1 VYYVQEKGHNV
12 QEGRPRDEKYK
23 EMRLITLENPG
34 NSAEV
39 EHVRSLRY
47 ASEATLRFPFQ
58 VGEYP
63 AFVMQSTELAALIS
77 SIYRKNREL
86 ERLCTEVPKGA
97 VEQFNQST
105 MVEEIQQTNEVENV
119 HSTRREIRDAVAR
132 VEQGQTG
139 ARFDGMVRKYNMLLA
154 HKPIPLEVSADV
166 RRLYN
171 EFILDEVVRENPKNA
186 PDGVVFR
193 KDPTSVYSEHDQK
206 LHEGLYPESKIMEAM
221 EQSLAM
227 LNNEEID
234 PLIRAAAFH
243 YMFAY
248 IHPFY
253 DGNGRM
259 TRFISS
265 YVLSRSF
272 CEAACLR
279 IAYVIK
285 DHRKA
290 YYRLFKEANDKRSR
304 GDLTRFVTEFLRFF
318 EQALDEATASLAEKN
333 ERYRRYYTLLTS
345 ALAAMPK
352 VDRWYRVMLQIM
364 LQEELFGHPRFDMQR
379 LARLAD
385 HNERTVRSK
394 LEKSGGLVRHEID
407 GKKYWWRINLE
418 ALGNG
423 AENE

>member
-1 VYYVQEKGHNV
+1 M
-12 QEGRPRDEKYK
+12 EKYK

-39 EHVRSLRY
+39 ERVRSLRY

-58 VGEYP
+58 VGEYS
-63 AFVMQSTELAALIS
+63 AFVLLSTELSSLMA

-119 HSTRREIRDAVAR
+119 HSTRREIRDAVAQMK
-132 VEQGQTG
+132 QGKTG
-139 ARFDGMVRKYNMLLA
+139 LRFDGMVRKYDMLIA
-154 HKPIPLEVSADV
+154 HRPIPLRVSADV
-166 RRLYN
+166 RRLYD
-171 EFILDEVVRENPKNA
+171 EFILDEVIREQPKNA
-186 PDGVVFR
+186 PDGVIFR
-193 KDPTSVYSEHDQK
+193 KDTTSVYSERDQK
-206 LHEGLYPESKIMEAM
+206 LHDGLYPESRIIEVM
-221 EQSLAM
+221 EQSLNM
-227 LNNEEID
+227 LNDEEID
-234 PLIRAAAFH
+234 PLIRAATFH

-265 YVLSRSF
+265 YVLSQAF

-279 IAYVIK
+279 IAFVIK

-304 GDLTRFVTEFLRFF
+304 GDLTRFVTDFLRFF
-318 EQALDEATASLAEKN
+318 EQALDDTTVSLAEKN
-333 ERYRRYYTLLTS
+333 ERYHHYS
-345 ALAAMPK
+345 ALLDAALQRIPK
-352 VDRWYRVMLQIM
+352 LDRGYQVMLKAM
-364 LQEELFGHPRFDMQR
+364 LQVELFGHSKFDIQL
-379 LARLAD
+379 LAEIAR
-385 HNERTVRSK
+385 HHEQTVRSK
-394 LEKSGGLVRHEID
+394 LKQIGDLVHYEEE
-407 GKKYWWRINLE
+407 GNKFLWHINLE
-418 ALGNG
+418 ALESS

>member
-1 VYYVQEKGHNV
+1 M
-12 QEGRPRDEKYK
+12 EKYK
-23 EMRLITLENPG
+23 EMRLVTLDNPG

-39 EHVRSLRY
+39 ERVLSLRY
-47 ASEATLRFPFQ
+47 VSEATLRFPFQ

-132 VEQGQTG
+132 VKQGQTG
-139 ARFDGMVRKYNMLLA
+139 ARFAGMVRKYNMLLA
-154 HKPIPLEVSADV
+154 HKPIPLGVSTDV

-193 KDPTSVYSEHDQK
+193 KDQTSVYSEHDQK
-206 LHEGLYPESKIMEAM
+206 LHDGLYPESRIIETM
-221 EQSLAM
+221 EQSLNM
-227 LNNEEID
+227 LNDEEID
-234 PLIRAAAFH
+234 PLIRAATFH

-318 EQALDEATASLAEKN
+318 EQAIDDTAVSLAEKN
-333 ERYRRYYTLLTS
+333 ERYHHYS
-345 ALAAMPK
+345 ALLDAALQRIPK
-352 VDRWYRVMLQIM
+352 LDRGYQVMLKAM
-364 LQEELFGHPRFDMQR
+364 LQVELFGHPKFDIQL
-379 LARLAD
+379 LAEIAR
-385 HNERTVRSK
+385 HHEQTVRSK
-394 LEKSGGLVRHEID
+394 LGRLGDLVRYEEE
-407 GKKYWWRINLE
+407 GNKYLWRINLE
-418 ALGNG
+418 ALENG